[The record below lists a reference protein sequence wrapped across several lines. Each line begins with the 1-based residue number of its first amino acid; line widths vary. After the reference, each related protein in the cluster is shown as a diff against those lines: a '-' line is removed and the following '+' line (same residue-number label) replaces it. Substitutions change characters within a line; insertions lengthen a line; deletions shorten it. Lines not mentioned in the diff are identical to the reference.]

1 MGEGRHKRMK
11 ELNLSSYIQTLRTG
25 LMTHDGQ
32 EAAGVF
38 LLSAINDQD
47 YVGEHGYRTDNLS
60 AKKISNLVNRRDP
73 VPDGIQQ
80 ASVIPEV
87 VEDTITYF
95 ENVVIADMNPH
106 LKDDTLGKLAEII
119 QGDPSIPERKKKKLI
134 ALYDAEDDG
143 KFLAMAFL
151 YAVNRPNKKINAEV
165 QYEDA
170 PLLAEANYECPL
182 CHKKLVDMI
191 KGRAI
196 KKYKIVKIYPENLD
210 VDTAKAFQMEAEK
223 PTKLDVPENLIALD
237 EECAKNYLLE
247 PTVEEY
253 KQLYAVKKIIS
264 RNYAAKSTINSIRL
278 EEDIRIVL
286 RALGEITDPTVL
298 VPLSYDALRIDEK
311 FEPENYILKTETQVQ
326 VLKYYRYIESVFSE
340 SDADFD
346 LIASEIKVTS
356 QHLEKSGM
364 SQEEVIY
371 HLSEW
376 IRNKAKLGNN
386 GRLACTIVVSF
397 FIQNCEVFYR

>member
-1 MGEGRHKRMK
+1 MK

-143 KFLAMAFL
+143 KFLAIPWVGIANTNQKLMLQAASEFGL
-151 YAVNRPNKKINAEV
+151 TPSSRSRIVAGNGKAKET
-165 QYEDA
+165 ED
-170 PLLAEANYECPL
+170 E
-182 CHKKLVDMI
+182 
-191 KGRAI
+191 
-196 KKYKIVKIYPENLD
+196 
-210 VDTAKAFQMEAEK
+210 MEA
-223 PTKLDVPENLIALD
+223 
-237 EECAKNYLLE
+237 LLGD
-247 PTVEEY
+247 
-253 KQLYAVKKIIS
+253 S
-264 RNYAAKSTINSIRL
+264 
-278 EEDIRIVL
+278 
-286 RALGEITDPTVL
+286 G
-298 VPLSYDALRIDEK
+298 
-311 FEPENYILKTETQVQ
+311 
-326 VLKYYRYIESVFSE
+326 VF
-340 SDADFD
+340 
-346 LIASEIKVTS
+346 
-356 QHLEKSGM
+356 G
-364 SQEEVIY
+364 
-371 HLSEW
+371 
-376 IRNKAKLGNN
+376 
-386 GRLACTIVVSF
+386 
-397 FIQNCEVFYR
+397 